1 MSEGGLSRRQR
12 IAQIWEA
19 VRESQALWAWGDDR
33 GWTPWTDSL
42 GHDVVPLWISADQA
56 TEENQDD
63 SEPGERPLFFSLD
76 YVLVRIPAW
85 REAGIAETGLQSED
99 GGRFLLTIPLEE
111 LADRLS
117 RLRVKD
123 APAVS
128 WWAAAQGD
136 GSSGSVSG
144 RPAGNFQHCPSRLT
158 TTTSPLSVTHMP
170 SAP

>member
-1 MSEGGLSRRQR
+1 MPEEGLSRRQR

-19 VRESQALWAWGDDR
+19 VRESQALWAWGDDQ

-42 GHDVVPLWISADQA
+42 GHGVVPLWISADQA

-99 GGRFLLTIPLEE
+99 GRRRQRDGLGSG
-111 LADRLS
+111 AS
-117 RLRVKD
+117 RAR
-123 APAVS
+123 S
-128 WWAAAQGD
+128 TSH
-136 GSSGSVSG
+136 GSAS
-144 RPAGNFQHCPSRLT
+144 
-158 TTTSPLSVTHMP
+158 SPRSPT
-170 SAP
+170 